1 MANDILKGKVIK
13 CMKDLEILYSIIS
26 QSNENKEK
34 YKKVR
39 FSVGLIIAF
48 LLQSKGQEEIQEL
61 CDRLKKEALEYNDS
75 GDNLGIKQSASDFA
89 TKVAMTKPENYDE
102 FIVLLI
108 SEDKQ
113 QAIDFFISDELLED
127 SQPTKSEVKIENVEF
142 ADFDDKGN
150 TRKDFGAKLFSDVQY
165 LKPKITYRVLH
176 VGEPITVWY
185 KIYSPSGQL
194 SEVPND
200 PSVKVGFT
208 WRGTLLCKNER
219 VCTAIIV
226 GFGNDECNYYNE
238 TSTWRIEFYDGDTCL
253 YRSKLTPKP
262 TSKPTPKTPTKSSSS
277 NKDS

>member
-13 CMKDLEILYSIIS
+13 CIKDLEILYSIIS

-61 CDRLKKEALEYNDS
+61 CDRLKNEALEYNDS

-113 QAIDFFISDELLED
+113 QAIDFFISDELLEI
-127 SQPTKSEVKIENVEF
+127 V
-142 ADFDDKGN
+142 
-150 TRKDFGAKLFSDVQY
+150 AKLAVELGVDGH
-165 LKPKITYRVLH
+165 RAD
-176 VGEPITVWY
+176 ITVI
-185 KIYSPSGQL
+185 K
-194 SEVPND
+194 
-200 PSVKVGFT
+200 KFT
-208 WRGTLLCKNER
+208 
-219 VCTAIIV
+219 
-226 GFGNDECNYYNE
+226 
-238 TSTWRIEFYDGDTCL
+238 
-253 YRSKLTPKP
+253 
-262 TSKPTPKTPTKSSSS
+262 
-277 NKDS
+277 